1 MSEYVYLSNGEEMY
15 KIFYN
20 RNDKVSSIIQKLRQQ
35 YQSRTE
41 NGIILIYGVT
51 PLDENKRIGDY
62 NIKSGKRIKFSDAY
76 DGGINKN

>member
-62 NIKSGKRIKFSDAY
+62 NIKRGKRIKYSDAY
-76 DGGINKN
+76 NGGISKH